1 MKRGKKTYHFLHKA
15 AAVFLM
21 ATLAWLT
28 VSTPYIIS
36 AQQKQSE
43 NSKHVSWSC
52 SDTDDDCN
60 DSSSNN
66 VDEKAPSG
74 PNLSEEFLHEHH
86 TGHPQAVIIDYNH
99 GHENCGIYI
108 AYHGELHAPPPNQ
121 A

>member
-1 MKRGKKTYHFLHKA
+1 M
-15 AAVFLM
+15 V
-21 ATLAWLT
+21 TLAWLT
-28 VSTPYIIS
+28 VSIPYIMS
-36 AQQKQSE
+36 AQQKHQV
-43 NSKHVSWSC
+43 NGKAVTAWNC
-52 SDTDDDCN
+52 NDCDDDCN

-86 TGHPQAVIIDYNH
+86 LDHPQPVIIDYNH

-108 AYHGELHAPPPNQ
+108 AYHGELHAPPPNL